1 MFKKS
6 LLVFSVILLA
16 ASTLGVVQSESFTL
30 TLGISE
36 HNYLGEN
43 IFVQGNLTLNDS
55 PVTDGLVTIQVN
67 DPRDNFFVLRTLTT
81 GNDPPG
87 PWTIEIL
94 ELVIIG
100 DMAGNPKTNFSLGED
115 IGLKYTF
122 RNNGLSSHHVKI
134 ILHLFDSNG
143 IPFFFR
149 ELYDNDLEGGKWIS
163 KTTFPIATVENAS
176 LGPAFAYVNALNE
189 LPENSGFA
197 YCPEKSA
204 TFNIVGGSSGEAY
217 SVQESQ
223 SANTPGKFNLTFCTN
238 AYGGLVG
245 NYTIFAVSQYYY
257 YFELVNA
264 TFQVFLLGDVNGDG
278 KVRVDDVLA
287 VAFAFGSEEGDPH
300 WDPRCDLNGD
310 HKVRVDDVLL
320 AASNFG
326 KGAD

>member
-6 LLVFSVILLA
+6 LLVFSVILLV

-43 IFVQGNLTLNDS
+43 IFVQGNITLNGS

-67 DPRDNFFVLRTLTT
+67 DPKDNLFVLRTLTT
-81 GNDPPG
+81 GNNPPG
-87 PWTIEIL
+87 PWTVEIL
-94 ELVIIG
+94 ELITC
-100 DMAGNPKTNFSLGED
+100 DMSGNPKTNFTLGGYL
-115 IGLKYTF
+115 GLKVTLK
-122 RNNGLSSHHVKI
+122 NNGLSPQHAKV
-134 ILHLFDSNG
+134 ILTLVDSNG
-143 IPFFFR
+143 LPFKAFVLYEVDLKGESVETRTKWPIPIG
-149 ELYDNDLEGGKWIS
+149 ED
-163 KTTFPIATVENAS
+163 AA
-176 LGPAFAYVNALNE
+176 LGPAFACVNALNE

-204 TFNIVGGSSGEAY
+204 TFNIVSGSSGEAY

-223 SANTPGKFNLTFCTN
+223 SADTPGKFNLTFSTN
-238 AYGGLVG
+238 PYGGLAG

-287 VAFAFGSEEGDPH
+287 VALAFGCDEGDPD

-326 KGAD
+326 KGTD